1 MYYSAVKNVK
11 EHIDGTLESDTQSAL
26 TEKKFLQIV
35 SHKKGKSPN
44 PVTPKIS
51 LVISPYCLS
60 YNSYNVSLENLELDQ
75 LIIPSLIFSLFSL
88 LVCLILY

>member
-35 SHKKGKSPN
+35 SHKKGKSLN

-51 LVISPYCLS
+51 LVILLTVCHTIHIM
-60 YNSYNVSLENLELDQ
+60 LDWR
-75 LIIPSLIFSLFSL
+75 IWNW
-88 LVCLILY
+88 VN